1 MKYPLKV
8 KLMAGFALV
17 SVCLVVFIF
26 LFARFSLDSSFR
38 RYLIDRRDTRIVEV
52 GAALEESYAEFDGWD
67 ARDVEVTGISALEQ
81 GLILILYSPD
91 GDVIWSATEHNS
103 GMCSTMIEHM
113 AENMKKSY
121 PKVKGGYTTQSVSLY
136 GDGGKIASLDLGYYG
151 PFYLSGDESLFIN
164 AVNRAL
170 IFGMAFALALS
181 LAAGTLLAARI
192 AAPIAK
198 VASVADKIAKGD
210 YGAQSGVKSSTSEIA
225 LLARTTDKLAKILAE
240 QQALRRRLTQDI
252 EHELKTPMSAL
263 QCHIEAMIDGI
274 WEPTPERLKSGLDE
288 IIRINGLIGD
298 LNSLAEYESGALAVV
313 NREIHIGELLRSITT
328 GLEGAFTEKGVE
340 LALDCGDFVVA
351 TDRDKLTQIVVNL
364 LSNALKYT
372 PPGGKTELAAIKL
385 AHGFTLTVTDNGIG
399 IPEEE
404 LPLVFERFYRTDLSR
419 ARRTGGTGIG
429 LAIVKA
435 LAAVLGGEIGAERRT
450 GGGTIF
456 TLRIQNE
463 V

>member
-1 MKYPLKV
+1 
-8 KLMAGFALV
+8 MASFALV

-26 LFARFSLDSSFR
+26 MFARFSLDSSFR
-38 RYLIDRRDTRIVEV
+38 NYLIDRRDTRMAVV
-52 GAALEESYAEFDGWD
+52 RSALEESYAKSGGWD
-67 ARDVEVTGISALEQ
+67 AHDIEIVGIGALEQ
-81 GLILILYSPD
+81 GLILILYAPD

-121 PKVKGGYTTQSVSLY
+121 PKVEGGYTTQSVSLY
-136 GDGGKIASLDLGYYG
+136 GEGGIIANLDLGYYG

-170 IFGMAFALALS
+170 IFGMVFALLLS

-192 AAPIAK
+192 AAPITK
-198 VASVADKIAKGD
+198 VASVADQIAKGG
-210 YGAQSGVKSSTSEIA
+210 YGAQSGVTSSTLEIA

-240 QQALRRRLTQDI
+240 QQILRRRLTQDI

-274 WEPTPERLKSGLDE
+274 WEPTPERLKSGLEE
-288 IIRINGLIGD
+288 IVRVNGLIGD
-298 LNSLAEYESGALAVV
+298 LRSLAEYESGALTVA
-313 NREIHIGELLRSITT
+313 RQEIHIGELLRSITT
-328 GLEGAFTEKGVE
+328 GLEGAFAEKGVE
-340 LALDCGDFVVA
+340 LALDCGDFVVT

-372 PPGGKTELAAIKL
+372 SPGGKAELAATKL
-385 AHGFTLTVTDNGIG
+385 ARGFALTVTDDGIG
-399 IPEEE
+399 IPEDE
-404 LPLVFERFYRTDLSR
+404 LSLVFERFYRTDLSR
-419 ARRTGGTGIG
+419 TRETGGTGIG
-429 LAIVKA
+429 LAIVRA
-435 LAAVLGGEIGAERRT
+435 LAAALGGEIGAENRP
-450 GGGTIF
+450 GGGTVF
-456 TLRIQNE
+456 TLRIQDE